1 MATKSF
7 NGIITTL
14 SMIVTFMAV
23 AVFFRIVASYK
34 TNI

>member
-7 NGIITTL
+7 NGITTL